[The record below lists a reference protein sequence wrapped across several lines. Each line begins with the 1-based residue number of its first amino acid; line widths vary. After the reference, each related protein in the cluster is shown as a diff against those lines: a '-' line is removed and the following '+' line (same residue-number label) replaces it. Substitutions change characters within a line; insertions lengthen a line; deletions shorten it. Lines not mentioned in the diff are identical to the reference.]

1 MEEIFVTSVLRN
13 RKGNLSYGDCSKY
26 LTYSIESQVV
36 VFGIRATVIESFFR

>member
-1 MEEIFVTSVLRN
+1 MEAESITSVLRN

-36 VFGIRATVIESFFR
+36 VFGIQATVMEYFFR